1 VGAAQSP
8 NVDRDAAALL
18 DAVFTTKGLQDL
30 AQLINTAESL
40 DMLVDSILRGLDES
54 FGFKYSALL
63 VPAEE
68 PNVLVTVATRGYPE
82 NGAGAEVCFG
92 EGIAGMVAEARKPIR
107 ISGLMR
113 GMLYAYAMH
122 REAAGAARGTP
133 RKARGR
139 IPMPGLENP
148 ESQLGVPLLV
158 RGELVGVLTLESDV
172 PYRFHEQDKASVEL
186 LGSYVAIAVQ
196 NMQLQ
201 ERATEAM
208 DAAPQATVRRGP
220 KPARNASPQPRSSR
234 RDVVYY
240 AGDECILLDGE
251 YLIRSLPAKIL
262 WRLLTERQSTGRN
275 EFTNR
280 ELRLDKS
287 LNLPDWKDNL
297 ESRLLLLRRR
307 LEQKSPDIRLV
318 PRARGR
324 FALELACDVNL
335 SVRP

>member
-1 VGAAQSP
+1 
-8 NVDRDAAALL
+8 
-18 DAVFTTKGLQDL
+18 
-30 AQLINTAESL
+30 
-40 DMLVDSILRGLDES
+40 M
-54 FGFKYSALL
+54 
-63 VPAEE
+63 
-68 PNVLVTVATRGYPE
+68 
-82 NGAGAEVCFG
+82 
-92 EGIAGMVAEARKPIR
+92 
-107 ISGLMR
+107 
-113 GMLYAYAMH
+113 
-122 REAAGAARGTP
+122 
-133 RKARGR
+133 
-139 IPMPGLENP
+139 
-148 ESQLGVPLLV
+148 

-172 PYRFHEQDKASVEL
+172 PYRFHEEDKASIEL

-201 ERATEAM
+201 ERTTEAVE
-208 DAAPQATVRRGP
+208 AAPQAPIRGAPKAGAAAASLTPRCRLLRRGRVH
-220 KPARNASPQPRSSR
+220 PAAWRVPDSAVCPRR
-234 RDVVYY
+234 
-240 AGDECILLDGE
+240 
-251 YLIRSLPAKIL
+251 IL

>member
-1 VGAAQSP
+1 
-8 NVDRDAAALL
+8 
-18 DAVFTTKGLQDL
+18 
-30 AQLINTAESL
+30 
-40 DMLVDSILRGLDES
+40 
-54 FGFKYSALL
+54 
-63 VPAEE
+63 
-68 PNVLVTVATRGYPE
+68 
-82 NGAGAEVCFG
+82 
-92 EGIAGMVAEARKPIR
+92 
-107 ISGLMR
+107 
-113 GMLYAYAMH
+113 
-122 REAAGAARGTP
+122 
-133 RKARGR
+133 
-139 IPMPGLENP
+139 
-148 ESQLGVPLLV
+148 
-158 RGELVGVLTLESDV
+158 
-172 PYRFHEQDKASVEL
+172 
-186 LGSYVAIAVQ
+186 VAIAVQ